1 MKPED
6 VKEIGDIIIKWFK
19 GKNYDNSI
27 MMSFFASSI
36 ASTFAAKGCDIRDF
50 EQFLMLMKNAYY
62 DHLEKK

>member
-36 ASTFAAKGCDIRDF
+36 ASTFAVNGCDIRSL
-50 EQFLMLMKNAYY
+50 EQLLMLIKDNYY
-62 DHLEKK
+62 DKLEKK